1 MGGCCGIKGNV
12 KTGIS
17 EYIEMKQS
25 LRSSEVPMT
34 RARELLPFSEIGGVE
49 SVGQGGMYALPF

>member
-1 MGGCCGIKGNV
+1 M

-34 RARELLPFSEIGGVE
+34 RARELLPLSEIGGVE
-49 SVGQGGMYALPF
+49 SVGQGGVYALPF